1 MKSKTRR
8 RIEMGRSVVAFS
20 EAHPDVSAG
29 HATTLSSLKDRLARA
44 AELIRLQRDGFSE
57 VRGAT
62 VQKRDLRRIIARTQL
77 RHVAQVAE
85 LAASEVPEVLQK
97 FVLPREQT
105 PYLEFQAAAHALVAE
120 ALNQKELLVKHGLSE
135 TLLADLV
142 KNVELFDKAMAQT
155 TDSRRTHVT
164 ASAELDEIG
173 DEIVHLVKVLDTL
186 NRSRFHGT
194 VELLAAWES
203 ASNVFGPVH
212 PSEEQS
218 APPEKSLPADG
229 QSNAAA

>member
-1 MKSKTRR
+1 MKSRTRR

-20 EAHPDVSAG
+20 EAHPDSSAG
-29 HATTLSSLKDRLARA
+29 YAKTLASLKDRLARA
-44 AELIRLQRDGFSE
+44 AELIRLQRDGFAE

-62 VQKRDLRRIIARTQL
+62 AQKRDLRRIIVRTQL
-77 RHVAQVAE
+77 RHVSQVAE

-97 FVLPREQT
+97 FVLPREQI
-105 PYLEFQAAAHALVAE
+105 PYLEFQAAAQAILAE
-120 ALNQKELLVKHGLSE
+120 ALNQKELLVKHGLAE

-142 KNVELFDKAMAQT
+142 TNVELFDQAMGQS
-155 TDSRRTHVT
+155 TDARRTHVT
-164 ASAELDEIG
+164 ASAELDAIG
-173 DEIVHLVKVLDTL
+173 DEIVHLVKVMDTL

-212 PSEEQS
+212 PSVEPA
-218 APPEKSLPADG
+218 APPEMSTPSYGPSKT
-229 QSNAAA
+229 AA